1 MPFEL
6 LKAKKKNGNAKEHV
20 VKKCQFCLDKKK
32 NIRNILYP
40 NNPKIIL

>member
-6 LKAKKKNGNAKEHV
+6 LEAKKKNGNTKEHV

-32 NIRNILYP
+32 KYSKYFIS
-40 NNPKIIL
+40 